1 MTFDPLE
8 LANLYSPGTG
18 EETRYK
24 ILYSLVKFINILRR
38 HGIRASVSETMDALE
53 ALAQVDILDRD
64 QVMVALSSTLV
75 KSYHDRNVF
84 NKVFDD
90 FFSVPEIKMQGP
102 DPKGIGYAGMGSKP
116 EEAGDGPAPAQ
127 KHAERDWGKEFL
139 DHARQAVEQN
149 EKLAIKPG
157 WTKRQKKQF
166 LETIT
171 RMRGETGSP
180 GTSAPLARK
189 SEKSL
194 DLWHEEV
201 KRQVEQSG
209 AASPQ
214 NFHSA
219 IKDKLSDT
227 YASLAPG
234 SGARSDEDSILFTDM
249 KKISDKDLPRVILF
263 IKKLS
268 RRLATR
274 ISRRYLKR
282 RRRGRLDIRRTIRR
296 NISFGGAMIDLKFHS
311 RKVQKPRI
319 ILICDVSGSMA
330 RYAIFVIQFIYGLSN
345 VVRGIESFIFSED
358 IERVTPYFKK
368 GAGFASTMS
377 SLVEKSSQWG
387 LGTNLYES
395 LETFLEKHRRLL
407 SPSVFVLIVS
417 DAQTVQPLKAAAD
430 LKEIRSRVKDIIW
443 LNTMPRE
450 DWRWALGIDEFQKY
464 CRMFEC
470 STLDQLNKVL
480 SSQMLSV

>member
-1 MTFDPLE
+1 MTTDSSG
-8 LANLYSPGTG
+8 YTG
-18 EETRYK
+18 EEDQSK
-24 ILYSLVKFINILRR
+24 ILSGLVKFVNILRR
-38 HGIRASVSETMDALE
+38 QGIRASVAETRDALD

-64 QVMVALSSTLV
+64 QVKVALSATLV
-75 KSYHDRNVF
+75 KNYHDYYTFDRVF
-84 NKVFDD
+84 EDY
-90 FFSVPEIKMQGP
+90 FFASGIKMQGP
-102 DPKGIGYAGMGSKP
+102 DPKGLGYAGMGSDP
-116 EEAGDGPAPAQ
+116 EETGDGPVPTQ
-127 KHAERDWGKEFL
+127 KYADRDWGKEFL

-149 EKLAIKPG
+149 EKLSIKPG
-157 WTKRQKKQF
+157 WTNRQKKQF
-166 LETIT
+166 LETIS

-189 SEKSL
+189 SERSL

-209 AASPQ
+209 VVSPQ
-214 NFHSA
+214 DFRSA
-219 IKDKLSDT
+219 VKDKLNDT

-234 SGARSDEDSILFTDM
+234 SGARGDEESILFADM
-249 KKISDKDLPRVILF
+249 KKISDKELPRVMLL

-274 ISRRYLKR
+274 ITRRYLKR
-282 RRRGRLDIRRTIRR
+282 RRQGRLDIRRTIRR
-296 NISFGGAMIDLKFHS
+296 NISFGGTMIDLKFHS

-319 ILICDVSGSMA
+319 VLICDVSGSMA
-330 RYAIFVIQFIYGLSN
+330 RYAVFVIQFIYGLSN

-358 IERVTPYFKK
+358 LERVTPYFKK
-368 GAGFASTMS
+368 GAGFISTMS
-377 SLVEKSSQWG
+377 ALVEKSSQWG
-387 LGTNLYES
+387 LGTNLYGS

-407 SPSVFVLIVS
+407 GPSVFVLVVS
-417 DAQTVQPLKAAAD
+417 DAQTIQPLKAAAD
-430 LKEIRSRVKDIIW
+430 LKEIRSRVKDIVW

-450 DWRWALGIDEFQKY
+450 DWIWALEINEFQKY

>member
-38 HGIRASVSETMDALE
+38 QGIRTSVSESRDALE

-75 KSYHDRNVF
+75 KSHHDRNVF

-102 DPKGIGYAGMGSKP
+102 DPKGIGYAGMGSEP
-116 EEAGDGPAPAQ
+116 EEAGDGPAFAQ

-166 LETIT
+166 LETVT
-171 RMRGETGSP
+171 RMRGETGNP

-209 AASPQ
+209 AALPQ

-227 YASLAPG
+227 YASLAPS
-234 SGARSDEDSILFTDM
+234 SGARSEEDSILFTDM

-282 RRRGRLDIRRTIRR
+282 RRQGRLDIRRTIRR
-296 NISFGGAMIDLKFHS
+296 NISFGGTMIDLKYHS

-330 RYAIFVIQFIYGLSN
+330 RYAIFTIQFIYGLSN

-368 GAGFASTMS
+368 GAGFANTMS
-377 SLVEKSSQWG
+377 SLVEKSNQWG
-387 LGTNLYES
+387 LGTNLYKS

-443 LNTMPRE
+443 LNTMPRK

>member
-1 MTFDPLE
+1 MIIDFPDN
-8 LANLYSPGTG
+8 AGLYLPGTG
-18 EETRYK
+18 EENQYK
-24 ILYSLVKFINILRR
+24 IIYGLVKFINLLRR
-38 HGIRASVSETMDALE
+38 QGIRASVAESRDALD

-64 QVMVALSSTLV
+64 QVKVALGSTLV
-75 KSYHDRNVF
+75 KNYHDYKTF

-90 FFSVPEIKMQGP
+90 FFSTPEIKMQGP
-102 DPKGIGYAGMGSKP
+102 DPKGTGYAGMGSDP
-116 EEAGDGPAPAQ
+116 EEAGDGPVPAKNQ
-127 KHAERDWGKEFL
+127 ADRDWGKEFL

-149 EKLAIKPG
+149 EKLSIKPG
-157 WTKRQKKQF
+157 WTKRQKKQL
-166 LETIT
+166 LETIS

-201 KRQVEQSG
+201 KKQVEQSG

-214 NFHSA
+214 DFHST
-219 IKDKLSDT
+219 IKERLSDT

-234 SGARSDEDSILFTDM
+234 SGARSDEESILFADM
-249 KKISDKDLPRVILF
+249 KKISDKDLPRVMLL

-282 RRRGRLDIRRTIRR
+282 RRQGRLDIRRTIRR
-296 NISFGGAMIDLKFHS
+296 NISFGGTMIDLKFHS
-311 RKVQKPRI
+311 KKIQKPRI

-358 IERVTPYFKK
+358 MERVTPFFKK
-368 GAGFASTMS
+368 GAGFVSTMS

-395 LETFLEKHRRLL
+395 LETFLEEHRRLL

-417 DAQTVQPLKAAAD
+417 DAQTIQPLKAAAD

-450 DWRWALGIDEFQKY
+450 DWRWALEISEFQKY

-470 STLDQLNKVL
+470 STLDQLNRVL
-480 SSQMLSV
+480 SSQMLLV